1 MKKKLPSWSP
11 AEDLKL
17 IKGLKDGYSFAALTS
32 ILGYNERI
40 IQLRCIELDLY
51 LLIRENLS
59 EPNEITLKPN
69 SSIRVP
75 PAEPASGITLK
86 TLLDNGWVAHCI
98 NGENVLYS
106 PEWWR
111 TRNTSL
117 LVPEDEDTDQ
127 LHKKTSSHLITGKP
141 WTPDDTR
148 VLLKAIQHGIS
159 KTALAELTLRSH
171 QSTLQQLIE
180 LGMITVGAEDDSSS
194 TVIWLNKKISSAK
207 LSKKRFLDVLP
218 LIEFGWHIDGFDLTA
233 PDWWSKHIVLNE
245 IIYETVPDKTISN
258 YPARTDIGCDS
269 EKSQQ
274 NKESSVP
281 ERNQR
286 EPQKPAKWVCG
297 NYKFLITL
305 LSEHRSIEVIAK
317 KMNRTDG
324 AIRSRLQHIGIT
336 RYEKPTKPGEKGSV
350 IKATSISTDIF
361 RNQPFFVKRLL
372 IDAGWSEKNNE
383 LHCPV
388 WWSNYPHN
396 V

>member
-148 VLLKAIQHGIS
+148 ALLKAIQHGIS

-218 LIEFGWHIDGFDLTA
+218 LR
-233 PDWWSKHIVLNE
+233 KV
-245 IIYETVPDKTISN
+245 
-258 YPARTDIGCDS
+258 RTS
-269 EKSQQ
+269 
-274 NKESSVP
+274 P
-281 ERNQR
+281 
-286 EPQKPAKWVCG
+286 
-297 NYKFLITL
+297 
-305 LSEHRSIEVIAK
+305 
-317 KMNRTDG
+317 
-324 AIRSRLQHIGIT
+324 
-336 RYEKPTKPGEKGSV
+336 
-350 IKATSISTDIF
+350 
-361 RNQPFFVKRLL
+361 
-372 IDAGWSEKNNE
+372 
-383 LHCPV
+383 
-388 WWSNYPHN
+388 
-396 V
+396 

>member
-1 MKKKLPSWSP
+1 
-11 AEDLKL
+11 
-17 IKGLKDGYSFAALTS
+17 
-32 ILGYNERI
+32 LGYNERI

-180 LGMITVGAEDDSSS
+180 LGMITVGAEDDSS
-194 TVIWLNKKISSAK
+194 
-207 LSKKRFLDVLP
+207 
-218 LIEFGWHIDGFDLTA
+218 
-233 PDWWSKHIVLNE
+233 
-245 IIYETVPDKTISN
+245 
-258 YPARTDIGCDS
+258 
-269 EKSQQ
+269 
-274 NKESSVP
+274 
-281 ERNQR
+281 
-286 EPQKPAKWVCG
+286 
-297 NYKFLITL
+297 
-305 LSEHRSIEVIAK
+305 
-317 KMNRTDG
+317 
-324 AIRSRLQHIGIT
+324 
-336 RYEKPTKPGEKGSV
+336 
-350 IKATSISTDIF
+350 
-361 RNQPFFVKRLL
+361 
-372 IDAGWSEKNNE
+372 
-383 LHCPV
+383 
-388 WWSNYPHN
+388 
-396 V
+396 

>member
-51 LLIRENLS
+51 ILIRENLS

-86 TLLDNGWVAHCI
+86 TLLDNGWVSHCI

-111 TRNTSL
+111 TRNPSL
-117 LVPEDEDTDQ
+117 LVPEDEVTDQ
-127 LHKKTSSHLITGKP
+127 SHKKTSSHLIIGKP

-148 VLLKAIQHGIS
+148 ALLKAIQNGIS
-159 KTALAELTLRSH
+159 KSALAELTLRSH

-180 LGMITVGAEDDSSS
+180 LGMITVGAEDDSSC
-194 TVIWLNKKISSAK
+194 TVIWLNKKISAAK
-207 LSKKRFLDVLP
+207 LSKKRFLEVLP
-218 LIEFGWHIDGFDLTA
+218 LIEFGWHIDGFDLSS
-233 PDWWSKHIVLNE
+233 PNWWRKHRVLKE
-245 IIYETVPDKTISN
+245 IIYEAVEDKTIPN
-258 YPARTDIGCDS
+258 FPARTDIDCVS
-269 EKSQQ
+269 ANLQQ
-274 NKESSVP
+274 NNESSVP
-281 ERNQR
+281 EQLKIP
-286 EPQKPAKWVCG
+286 PQKPAKWVRG
-297 NYKFLITL
+297 NYSFLITL
-305 LSEHRSIEVIAK
+305 LSEHRSIEVIAR

-324 AIRSRLQHIGIT
+324 AIRSRLQHIGMT
-336 RYEKPTKPGEKGSV
+336 RYEKPTIPGEKGCV
-350 IKATSISTDIF
+350 IKATLISIDIF